1 MSTSHHGD
9 LMLQHDLC
17 AVFVHAGAGYHSREN
32 EMKHLEVCELAVQS
46 GMTVLRH
53 GGTAVDAVEI
63 AIMIMENAPI
73 TNAGYGSNL
82 TEKGVVESD
91 ATIVDHFG
99 RSGAAGA
106 VPNVKNPIQ
115 LARCIYEQTQ
125 RSPGLQ
131 RVPPNLL
138 CGQGASDF
146 AWHNKIAIV
155 PSEFL
160 VTPASQQRWQT
171 WSNEIAQYE
180 RENGPSEQQTNPFI
194 RPRPQF
200 SPQISVMFPGIQQSM
215 SAARDISAEM
225 SGDSLNG
232 EPSSSLEMDVT
243 PDDDSSDYQIHTG
256 QTGPLGT
263 LELRPI
269 SAGGIQTQNED
280 DISDTVGAIAIDRF
294 GNIAAGSS
302 SGGIGMKHQGRV
314 GPAALIGIGTHVV
327 PADPCDI
334 EKTTVAAVTSG
345 TGEHIASTLSASI
358 CAQRLYHNQR
368 VDAMGR
374 LETVNEED
382 ALKAML
388 MNEFSSH
395 PAVLNSHTLG
405 SIGIMAVK
413 KTVDGIHLLFAHNTE
428 SFALAS
434 MSSKDKKPNCVMSRK
449 RNNSSISQGGMMIRP
464 P

>member
-73 TNAGYGSNL
+73 TNAG
-82 TEKGVVESD
+82 
-91 ATIVDHFG
+91 
-99 RSGAAGA
+99 GAAGA

-194 RPRPQF
+194 RPDPSLVLKSR
-200 SPQISVMFPGIQQSM
+200 
-215 SAARDISAEM
+215 AEM

-334 EKTTVAAVTSG
+334 EKTTVAA
-345 TGEHIASTLSASI
+345 
-358 CAQRLYHNQR
+358 R